1 MTRQPWACTALLL
14 IATATLAGC
23 GEDWQAKT
31 YPAAGRLTIN
41 GQPAQGA
48 LVQLI
53 PRGAAP
59 DERNSRP
66 WGMVGADGTFQLS
79 TYEPGDGSPPGD
91 YGLTIAWP
99 VDASKLGSP
108 DRLAGKYAQGN
119 PALPAVTLKAEP
131 NQIPPIEL
139 TGIKLVDRPRV
150 ASAPPA
156 PRP

>member
-1 MTRQPWACTALLL
+1 MTRDRWARAALLL
-14 IATATLAGC
+14 AATATLGGC
-23 GEDWQAKT
+23 GEGWQAKT
-31 YPAAGRLTIN
+31 YPAAGKLTIN

-79 TYEPGDGSPPGD
+79 TYEPGSGAPPGE
-91 YGLTIAWP
+91 YGLTLAWP
-99 VDASKLGSP
+99 VDASVLGSP
-108 DRLAGKYAQGN
+108 DRLGGKYAQGG
-119 PALPAVTLKAEP
+119 PALPTVTLKAEP

-139 TGIKLVDRPRV
+139 TGIKINTNPRV
-150 ASAPPA
+150 ASGPGMPK
-156 PRP
+156 P